1 MQTISFA
8 HLSLMLLPLI
18 VVIHFYYKYTNDK
31 KEIAYATIRMVLQ
44 LILIGYVL
52 IFLFKT
58 KDLLVGICI
67 LSFMLITS
75 TIITLRITQ
84 NKNYKHYFIIFIST
98 FLSAILHLILIIE
111 VLRLDSFYEPR
122 YIIPLAGMILG
133 NIMNVLSLCIER
145 FEKELS
151 RGEDFIQAR
160 NISFKASMIPQIN
173 TLLAVGLVSLPGMM
187 TGQILSGV
195 DPLIAVRYQI
205 MIMIMCIS
213 SGGIAL
219 IIYYKFK
226 EKLTSY

>member
-1 MQTISFA
+1 MQTISFS

-18 VVIHFYYKYTNDK
+18 VVVHFYYKYTNDK
-31 KEIAYATIRMVLQ
+31 KEIVYATIRMVLQ

-58 KDLLVGICI
+58 KDLLIGICI
-67 LSFMLITS
+67 LSFMLIIS

-84 NKNYKHYFIIFIST
+84 NKSYKHYFIIFIST
-98 FLSAILHLILIIE
+98 FLSSLLHLFLIIE

-122 YIIPLAGMILG
+122 YIIPLAGMIFG

-151 RGEDFIQAR
+151 RNESFIEAR
-160 NISFKASMIPQIN
+160 TISFKAAMIPQIN

-187 TGQILSGV
+187 TGQILSGI

-205 MIMIMCIS
+205 MIMVMCIS

-219 IIYYKFK
+219 ILYYKLK
-226 EKLTSY
+226 EKFFKY

>member
-18 VVIHFYYKYTNDK
+18 VVIYFYYKYTKDK

-58 KDLLVGICI
+58 KNLLVGISI
-67 LSFMLITS
+67 LSFMLIIS
-75 TIITLRITQ
+75 TTITLRITQ
-84 NKNYKHYFIIFIST
+84 YKNYKHYFIIFIST

-122 YIIPLAGMILG
+122 YIIPLAGMIFG

-145 FEKELS
+145 FEKELQ
-151 RGEDFIQAR
+151 RGETFKEAR

-205 MIMIMCIS
+205 MIMVMCIS
-213 SGGIAL
+213 SGGITL

-226 EKLTSY
+226 ELFN